1 MQSQQCCR
9 IQDRDSNECV
19 WVVLV
24 VVVVVVAVA
33 VAVAVAVVVV
43 VLVVVVV
50 GFRTFLWHVN
60 KQCKYRG
67 FGSLLLNDTRVL
79 TLFYQHAREKF

>member
-1 MQSQQCCR
+1 M
-9 IQDRDSNECV
+9 
-19 WVVLV
+19 V
-24 VVVVVVAVA
+24 VVVVS